1 MEYSVLKVIDGISKK
16 IFEIFGQKYN
26 IHTNGIPQKFDK
38 PAFFIKL
45 INGNEKHFRGIRY
58 KNNKSFIIYGFAEN
72 DDEEK
77 LYEMGEKLYDLEYIE
92 LEDGSLLRG
101 TNRNY
106 KVENKTLLFLVD
118 YNTFVYKK
126 AEEGE
131 KMQKIDINGEVKENA

>member
-16 IFEIFGQKYN
+16 IFEIFGQEYN

-58 KNNKSFIIYGFAEN
+58 KNNK
-72 DDEEK
+72 
-77 LYEMGEKLYDLEYIE
+77 
-92 LEDGSLLRG
+92 SLLRG